1 MRAGGSWAT
10 RPCRGLPRIAGYI
23 VIRVRIRPGQRRRRH
38 RGPDRPHHP
47 GGSWGVPAG
56 AREQVQGLNARLCEH
71 PEARDGFGVDVVYT
85 DGRRMPW

>member
-1 MRAGGSWAT
+1 MRA
-10 RPCRGLPRIAGYI
+10 
-23 VIRVRIRPGQRRRRH
+23 
-38 RGPDRPHHP
+38 